1 MGCFHEKGLHFECQ
15 PGCRYCCGVE
25 PGYVFVTE
33 DDISRLSGHLKLSKN
48 DFIRRYCRVPMGSI
62 SYISLVEMPNHDC
75 VFLGPE
81 GCTVYTA
88 RPVQCATYPFWSTVV
103 ADEQSWEEERRWC
116 PGIGKGPLHTKEEI
130 DKLLDMRAGVEPATD
145 DGPM

>member
-1 MGCFHEKGLHFECQ
+1 
-15 PGCRYCCGVE
+15 
-25 PGYVFVTE
+25 
-33 DDISRLSGHLKLSKN
+33 
-48 DFIRRYCRVPMGSI
+48 
-62 SYISLVEMPNHDC
+62 MPNHDC

-81 GCTVYTA
+81 GCTVYPA

-130 DKLLDMRAGVEPATD
+130 DKLLDMRAGVEPATN